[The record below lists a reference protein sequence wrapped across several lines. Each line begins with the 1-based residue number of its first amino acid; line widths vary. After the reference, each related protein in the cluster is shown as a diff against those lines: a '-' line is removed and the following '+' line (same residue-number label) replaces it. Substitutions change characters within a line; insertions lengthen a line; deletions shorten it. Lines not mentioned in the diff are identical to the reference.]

1 MQTDKF
7 CLQSDQ
13 VSVERREKGKE
24 PPLPREEPRDVVPLE
39 RTEGET

>member
-13 VSVERREKGKE
+13 VSVEIKEKGKA
-24 PPLPREEPRDVVPLE
+24 PPLPQGEPRDVVPLE